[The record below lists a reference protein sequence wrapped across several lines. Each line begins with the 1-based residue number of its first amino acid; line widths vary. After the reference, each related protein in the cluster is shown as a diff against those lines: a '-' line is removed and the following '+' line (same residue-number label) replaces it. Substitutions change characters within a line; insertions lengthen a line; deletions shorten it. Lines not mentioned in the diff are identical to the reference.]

1 MSSFTI
7 VVHPDNTQKL
17 RESIRKSDVFA
28 GEFGEYFYMKSHE
41 SSFDV
46 IGVRLRGESFVEPSE
61 KTGRYILPGGRA
73 VPADQVNV
81 VKGFI
86 TYGPEDLSWLLYAGI
101 VVPEVVYP
109 IYVISDRFSMDSPV
123 FDPDISFVPPPKLEW
138 RVNHDPSPTMF
149 RPKFIRPDFS

>member
-28 GEFGEYFYMKSHE
+28 GEVGEYLYIKFRK

-46 IGVRLRGESFVEPSE
+46 VAIRIRGESFVGRS
-61 KTGRYILPGGRA
+61 KTTGRYLIDGRV
-73 VPADQVNV
+73 VPVSQINV

-101 VVPEVVYP
+101 VEQEVVYP
-109 IYVISDRFSMDSPV
+109 AYMISDRFDIDSPV
-123 FDPDISFVPPPKLEW
+123 FDPDISFVPPPKMEW
-138 RVNHDPSPTMF
+138 KVNLDVSPTMF
-149 RPKFIRPDFS
+149 RPRVKFS

>member
-7 VVHPDNTQKL
+7 VVHSDNVPEL
-17 RESIRKSDVFA
+17 RELIRKCKEFA

-101 VVPEVVYP
+101 VEQEVVYP
-109 IYVISDRFSMDSPV
+109 AYMISDRFDIDSPV
-123 FDPDISFVPPPKLEW
+123 FDPDISFVPPPKMEW
-138 RVNHDPSPTMF
+138 KVNLDVSPTMF
-149 RPKFIRPDFS
+149 RPRVKFS

>member
-28 GEFGEYFYMKSHE
+28 GEVGEYLYIKFLK

-46 IGVRLRGESFVEPSE
+46 VSIRIRGESFVGPA
-61 KTGRYILPGGRA
+61 KTTGRYLIDGRV
-73 VPADQVNV
+73 VPVSQINV

-101 VVPEVVYP
+101 VEQEVVYP
-109 IYVISDRFSMDSPV
+109 AYMISDRFDIDSPV
-123 FDPDISFVPPPKLEW
+123 FDPDISFVPPPKMEW
-138 RVNHDPSPTMF
+138 KVNLDVSPTMF
-149 RPKFIRPDFS
+149 RPRVKFS